1 MEVASTIVRQW
12 HLLTLLPKGPRRID
26 SATLEARLRDRGIHV
41 HRRTIQRDLLE
52 LALVFPIVADER
64 SKPYGWRW
72 ADDAELLC
80 AIPAL
85 PGARHAVPEIDL
97 VLHVRRP
104 AVRAISEGLRG
115 PEGQARDV
123 RVAEGASAAD
133 PNVELVEVSARV
145 PDACALRR
153 WLFGFADALEV
164 MAPEHLRAELA
175 AKASRVASMYDDS
188 LGSGQ
193 VNLGSHVAGSS
204 EAHR

>member
-1 MEVASTIVRQW
+1 VASTIVRQW

-26 SATLEARLRDRGIHV
+26 TATLEVRLRERGILV

-52 LALVFPIVADER
+52 LAMVFPIVADER

-85 PGARHAVPEIDL
+85 PGARHTVPEIDV
-97 VLHVRRP
+97 VLQVRRA
-104 AVRAISEGLRG
+104 AVRAVSEGLRG
-115 PEGQARDV
+115 PEGLARHV
-123 RVAEGASAAD
+123 RVGDAAGMARTD
-133 PNVELVEVSARV
+133 DDLVEVSARV

-164 MAPEHLRAELA
+164 IAPPHLRAELA
-175 AKASRVASMYDDS
+175 AKASRVASVYES
-188 LGSGQ
+188 LNPDRRSCGASG
-193 VNLGSHVAGSS
+193 
-204 EAHR
+204 